1 MADFRTHMTISTLAG
16 VAYGVAGYR
25 VGVPLETCAIAG
37 GLCSVSGMLPDL
49 DSDSGIPLRE
59 AIGFASALVPML
71 MVERLNRMGLNF
83 ESMVLVAGLIY
94 LFIRFVVAEIFRR
107 YTVHRGMWHSIP
119 AALLVGM
126 FSFLVCSSEDIAIRL
141 FKTAAVV
148 LGFTSHLL
156 LDEIWSIEFRRGRY
170 EFKSSFGTALK
181 LWSDN
186 WFANFTTYAL
196 VLAFGFLVY
205 SDEGFMKR
213 FGYKQADVPHTAVQ
227 LLEQLRDESQ
237 KWLRR

>member
-1 MADFRTHMTISTLAG
+1 
-16 VAYGVAGYR
+16 
-25 VGVPLETCAIAG
+25 
-37 GLCSVSGMLPDL
+37 
-49 DSDSGIPLRE
+49 
-59 AIGFASALVPML
+59 
-71 MVERLNRMGLNF
+71 
-83 ESMVLVAGLIY
+83 
-94 LFIRFVVAEIFRR
+94 
-107 YTVHRGMWHSIP
+107 MWHSIP